1 MKITATIT
9 ALLCVIALTN
19 CTETKQPN
27 LNNAEE
33 YFKRGEEYLNEG
45 KKKIYNAL
53 YGYGNREN
61 YDQAISDFTEA
72 LRLNPN
78 YDEAYYSRGEAYYN
92 TGDYAKA
99 VSDYNEAVN
108 VNPDFARL
116 YYGCLISGGKPNEAN
131 ARKNYYKKH
140 ITAYTEA
147 IEKNPNDVK
156 AYSIRGNLYLDKGD
170 TTKAIS
176 DYETV
181 LRIDPDNAD
190 AKRALEYI
198 KRRAKQ

>member
-1 MKITATIT
+1 MKSIF
-9 ALLCVIALTN
+9 ALLCIIALTS

-33 YFKRGEEYLNEG
+33 YFKRGEEYLNKG
-45 KKKIYNAL
+45 NKKVFDNKEY
-53 YGYGNREN
+53 

-72 LRLNPN
+72 IRLNPN

-99 VSDYNEAVN
+99 VSDYNKAVS

-116 YYGCLISGGKPNEAN
+116 YYGCLIGGGKPNEAN

-147 IEKNPNDVK
+147 IEKNPNDAK
-156 AYSIRGNLYLDKGD
+156 AYSIRGNLYFDKGD
-170 TTKAIS
+170 TAQAIS
-176 DYETV
+176 DYEAV
-181 LRIDPDNAD
+181 LRLDPDNAD
-190 AKRALEYI
+190 AKWALEYV
-198 KRRAKQ
+198 KGRVKQ

>member
-19 CTETKQPN
+19 CTETKQPS

-33 YFKRGEEYLNEG
+33 YFKRGEEYLNKG
-45 KKKIYNAL
+45 NKKVFDNKEY
-53 YGYGNREN
+53 
-61 YDQAISDFTEA
+61 YDQAISDFTQA
-72 LRLNPN
+72 IRLNPN

-116 YYGCLISGGKPNEAN
+116 YYGCIIGGGEPNETN
-131 ARKNYYKKH
+131 ARINFYKKH
-140 ITAYTEA
+140 ISASDEA
-147 IEKNPNDVK
+147 IEKNPNDAK
-156 AYSIRGNLYLDKGD
+156 AYSIRGTLYLDKGD
-170 TTKAIS
+170 TAQAIS
-176 DYETV
+176 DFEAI

-190 AKRALEYI
+190 AKWALEYI
-198 KRRAKQ
+198 KRRVKQ